1 MSKRTGF
8 IKSVDRAVKV
18 LDAVAAAGAN
28 GVPLRTLSDELDIN
42 ASTLHHLLATLRHH
56 LIIEQ
61 DPLTKRYRL
70 GVHLIELGN
79 AVLQATSIAQV
90 AKEYLA
96 EIQESIGYGASLL
109 AFHGLLRTKLT
120 SIDSN
125 QPLTAASAPIEV
137 STLHATG
144 SGKALLA
151 YLPDQELRQYLSQT
165 RLERFTAAT
174 ITDPDKLLDELEH
187 IRAEGISCDRG
198 EHGSSIWCLAA
209 PVQDATL
216 KVMGCLDVVFPKH
229 TVSEEQVAEMA
240 EILRSAAQRLS
251 AQIKG
256 MGLVAG

>member
-1 MSKRTGF
+1 MPPKTGF
-8 IKSVDRAVKV
+8 IQSVDRAVKV
-18 LDAVAAAGAN
+18 LDEVAAAGPN
-28 GVPLRTLSDELDIN
+28 GVPLRALSDALDIN
-42 ASTLHHLLATLRHH
+42 PSTLHHLLATLRHH
-56 LIIEQ
+56 LMIEQ
-61 DPLTKRYRL
+61 DPLTKHYRL

-79 AVLQATSIAQV
+79 DALQATSIAQV
-90 AKEYLA
+90 ATEVLA
-96 EIQESIGYGASLL
+96 EIQEKIGHGVSLL

-151 YLPDQELRQYLSQT
+151 YLPDQELHQYLAQT
-165 RLERFTAAT
+165 RLERFTGAT
-174 ITDPDKLLDELEH
+174 ITDPERLLEELER
-187 IRAEGISCDRG
+187 IRAEGIAYDRG

-229 TVSEEQVAEMA
+229 TVSTEQVTEMA
-240 EILRSAAQRLS
+240 EVLCSAALKLS
-251 AQIKG
+251 AQIKN
-256 MGLVAG
+256 MGLIAG